1 MSDAVSRLV
10 YAVLRHIGVGSVGS
24 FVAAANYRLFYLRS
38 MCNMCMCRLPPALD
52 RDVANDYSRSLFMLW
67 PFPRE
72 MSVGLSRM
80 GV

>member
-10 YAVLRHIGVGSVGS
+10 YVVVLRHHRGGIAS

-38 MCNMCMCRLPPALD
+38 CATLVPALD
-52 RDVANDYSRSLFMLW
+52 RDVAGDYSRSLFMLR

-72 MSVGLSRM
+72 TGVGLSRM

>member
-10 YAVLRHIGVGSVGS
+10 YAVLRHIGVGFVGS
-24 FVAAANYRLFYLRS
+24 FVAAANYRLFYLPS
-38 MCNMCMCRLPPALD
+38 VCNNRLPTLD
-52 RDVANDYSRSLFMLW
+52 RDVTNDYSRSLFMLW